1 VIVDLHCPSCD
12 TSFSPA
18 RLGEPQACPKCGARI
33 GRLAQLDQCLR
44 RWYAPRRWRVDIQQ
58 PNVYFLLEKLWTAGG
73 QGERLYQAISPRY
86 TNFDIFRNMVTRKI
100 AAGVEEGWVGLTFPE
115 DPLTEDPVYRLEFE
129 DPERFASEV
138 ERLFPEV
145 DWGAPVD
152 LPADALPAPAEPAA
166 ATRKKSRGGSR
177 KS

>member
-1 VIVDLHCPSCD
+1 VDLQCPACG
-12 TSFSPA
+12 TSFAPQQ
-18 RLGEPQACPKCGARI
+18 LGQPQACPHCGERL

-58 PNVYFLLEKLWTAGG
+58 PNVYFLIEKLWTASG

-86 TNFDIFRNMVTRKI
+86 ANFDIFRHMVTRKI
-100 AAGVEEGWVGLTFPE
+100 AEGVEQGWVGLSFPE
-115 DPLTEDPVYRLEFE
+115 DPLAEDPVYRLEFG

-145 DWGAPVD
+145 DWAAPVEV
-152 LPADALPAPAEPAA
+152 PAEVAAPGPAPV
-166 ATRKKSRGGSR
+166 ATRKRGKQGAR
-177 KS
+177 KR